1 MAEGMGNLA
10 QTGKKPHKVPSEGLS
25 RGMLSLSKQDT
36 EAIIEGLFKRLSES
50 GALVGP
56 QGNKTSPTTSGQLS
70 IQRWTANSYHRPAT
84 RQVTC
89 RASLPAPL
97 DTVTSS

>member
-10 QTGKKPHKVPSEGLS
+10 QTGKKPHEVPGEGLS

-36 EAIIEGLFKRLSES
+36 EAIIERLSES

-70 IQRWTANSYHRPAT
+70 IQRWTANSYQRPAT